1 MGARCTRPGFLKNKL
16 MPEYIA
22 KQPSGPEVAMAVNT
36 VIDAH
41 MAMYLNQGQLAT
53 EYRDVV
59 NRTGRMEAVAEIK
72 EVLILEINKLF
83 QA

>member
-1 MGARCTRPGFLKNKL
+1 

-22 KQPSGPEVAMAVNT
+22 KQPSGPEVAMAVNS

-41 MAMYLNQGQLAT
+41 LSMYFNQGQLAT

-59 NRTGRMEAVAEIK
+59 NRTGRMEAAAEIK
-72 EVLILEINKLF
+72 EALYSEINKLF
-83 QA
+83 QS